1 MAELQLQGVGKRF
14 GDAKPVLD
22 GVDLTVRS
30 GEFMVFVGPSGCGKS
45 TTLRL
50 IAGLEDLSS
59 GDIRVDGRSIAGVP
73 PAQRGVA
80 MVFQSYALYPHL
92 SVANNMGF
100 ALKMAGLKPA
110 EVRQK
115 VGEVAEVLQLT
126 PLLDR
131 LPKALSGGQ
140 RQRVAIGRAIVRRP
154 KVFLFDE
161 PLSNLDAALRV
172 QMRLELARLHRE
184 LGTTMVYVTHDQ
196 VEAMTLGQRIAVFN
210 GGRVEQ
216 VGAPLQLFN
225 TPENA
230 FVAGFLGSPRI
241 NLFAVTAR
249 SAGAQTLLQAKGVQW
264 SVPALPREGSYQI
277 GVRPEHWE
285 PAQGED
291 GFALQL
297 EAIEHLGDAVIGY
310 GRMGAGEPLQAI
322 RQSPE
327 GMPLRAGEA
336 IRVRPKHWQVFD
348 AQGRTVQHGR
358 HQAVAA

>member
-1 MAELQLQGVGKRF
+1 MAELRLHRVGKRF
-14 GDAKPVLD
+14 GEAKPVLD
-22 GVDLTVRS
+22 GVDLTVNS

-50 IAGLEDLSS
+50 IAGLDDLSS
-59 GDIRVDGRSIAGVP
+59 GDILVDGRSIANVP

-92 SVANNMGF
+92 SVADNMGF
-100 ALKMAGLKPA
+100 ALKMAGVPPA
-110 EVRQK
+110 EVRRK

-161 PLSNLDAALRV
+161 PLSNLDAKMRV
-172 QMRLELARLHRE
+172 STRAEISKLHARL
-184 LGTTMVYVTHDQ
+184 GATMIYVTHDQ

-225 TPENA
+225 TPVNA

-241 NLFAVTAR
+241 NLIEVTAR
-249 SAGAQTLLQAKGVQW
+249 HAGARTRLEARGVQW
-264 SVPALPREGSYQI
+264 NVPVLPEEGRHHI

-285 PAQGED
+285 AAHGED
-291 GFALQL
+291 GFELHL

-310 GRMGAGEPLQAI
+310 GRVGADEPLQAI
-322 RQSPE
+322 RQAPD
-327 GMPLRAGEA
+327 GMPLRAGDA
-336 IRVRPKHWQVFD
+336 IRVRPKHWQVFN
-348 AQGRTVQHGR
+348 AQGQTVQHG
-358 HQAVAA
+358 